1 MPETDTTVSGK
12 TRNWYMFCRN
22 DHFWRQKLSL
32 VHCTKVYQRLWQ
44 NFVSTAS
51 NLMKQPWQ
59 PMIKQHKGLDDGKCY
74 AFQTLKLSL
83 KGVKELAWKKKW
95 KKRIRNWIKNR
106 MQKSHSKLTFFWKKW
121 FFQMLQSTA
130 YALFQSQ
137 TVLRK
142 RMAKK
147 EEKFIELFSF
157 LMQKTTK
164 QKKQKN
170 NNQTYLLTS
179 ERSVTS

>member
-1 MPETDTTVSGK
+1 
-12 TRNWYMFCRN
+12 
-22 DHFWRQKLSL
+22 
-32 VHCTKVYQRLWQ
+32 
-44 NFVSTAS
+44 
-51 NLMKQPWQ
+51 
-59 PMIKQHKGLDDGKCY
+59 
-74 AFQTLKLSL
+74 
-83 KGVKELAWKKKW
+83 
-95 KKRIRNWIKNR
+95 
-106 MQKSHSKLTFFWKKW
+106 
-121 FFQMLQSTA
+121 MLQSTA

-157 LMQKTTK
+157 LMQKPTE

-170 NNQTYLLTS
+170 NNQTYLPTS